1 MIISEFL
8 IAHEAGIQMAYQKN
22 IQIFCCRLIRYCRS
36 SMRIVSS
43 LMPLNCRADQVLQ
56 SHQAPLELP
65 AVLERRAGLV
75 FLDFLKSLG
84 FLGCRENICNIVNYP
99 KMGKCLNW
107 TPFYELKGEKQKHAM
122 KVITF

>member
-75 FLDFLKSLG
+75 
-84 FLGCRENICNIVNYP
+84 YP

>member
-1 MIISEFL
+1 
-8 IAHEAGIQMAYQKN
+8 
-22 IQIFCCRLIRYCRS
+22 
-36 SMRIVSS
+36 MRIVSS
-43 LMPLNCRADQVLQ
+43 LMPLNCQADQMLQ

-75 FLDFLKSLG
+75 FLGFLKSLG
-84 FLGCRENICNIVNYP
+84 ILGCHENIRNIANYP

-107 TPFYELKGEKQKHAM
+107 TPFYELKGEKQKRAM

>member
-22 IQIFCCRLIRYCRS
+22 ILTDILLS
-36 SMRIVSS
+36 SNS
-43 LMPLNCRADQVLQ
+43 LLQ

-84 FLGCRENICNIVNYP
+84 FLGCHENICNIVNYP
-99 KMGKCLNW
+99 KKGKM
-107 TPFYELKGEKQKHAM
+107 FELDT
-122 KVITF
+122 IL

>member
-1 MIISEFL
+1 
-8 IAHEAGIQMAYQKN
+8 
-22 IQIFCCRLIRYCRS
+22 
-36 SMRIVSS
+36 MRIVSS

-75 FLDFLKSLG
+75 FLKSLG
-84 FLGCRENICNIVNYP
+84 FLGCHENICNIVNYP

-107 TPFYELKGEKQKHAM
+107 TPFCKFKGEKQKHAM